1 MYIIKGDII
10 YTLRKKKINKNLQVI
25 NNKGVTE
32 GQASKNESRLN
43 RLIKSS
49 CKKIKEES
57 QHKSS
62 IMYKVSLHLLNIFE

>member
-32 GQASKNESRLN
+32 GQASKNQSRLS

-62 IMYKVSLHLLNIFE
+62 IMYKFILRLLNIFE